1 MSEKE
6 FNLLDEPWIRVRLP
20 DCSVQ
25 EVNFREALMNAQNYV
40 DLAGETPPQDVA
52 VLRLLLAVLHT
63 VFSRVDETGAPSPIR
78 TTDQALQRWNALWSA
93 GALPEK
99 PINDYL
105 NTQHERFWLF
115 HPQYP
120 FWQVPE
126 AAIGTAYEASKL
138 NGEISESSNKRR
150 IFTLYAGAGKDRL
163 SYSQAAR
170 WLLYVNGYDDTSAKP
185 KGKGLPSVGAGW
197 LGKIGLITAQGEN
210 LFETLLLNL
219 TFLKDGETLWG
230 PEVPCWELNPP
241 RSGERTE
248 IPQPDNQAQLL
259 TLQSRRLLLHRE
271 NGAVTGYSLLGG
283 DFFQKE
289 NAFSEQMT
297 IWRGTSAGKDAPVVY
312 QPRRHD
318 PSRQFWRE
326 FPVMFADEGGGHR
339 PGIVSWL
346 TRLQSTRVLDRK
358 RMIRFAIAGVEYG
371 DKDFFIT
378 DSFSDALTF
387 HLGLLETMSKRWRS
401 DITHE
406 IGRCDQ
412 LANCLGDL
420 AKGLAW
426 AQGDLESSGAATVK
440 EQFYFRLDQ
449 PFRLWL
455 ACIDPSWDE
464 EERQKSITDW
474 HKTILRLARE
484 QGEDMVK
491 QAGPVA
497 FAGRSVSQTIGK
509 GKNEKTVTVHY
520 SAPEAF
526 NRFLYAIHK
535 AAEE

>member
-25 EVNFREALMNAQNYV
+25 EVSLCDALMNAQNYV

-63 VFSRVDETGAPSPIR
+63 VFSRVDETGAPAPIC
-78 TTDQALQRWNALWSA
+78 TTDQALQRWNALWST
-93 GALPEK
+93 GALPQK

-105 NTQHERFWLF
+105 NTKHERFWLF

-138 NGEISESSNKRR
+138 NGEISESGNKRR
-150 IFTLYAGAGKDRL
+150 MFTLYAGSGKDKL

-241 RSGERTE
+241 HSGERTE

-297 IWRGTSAGKDAPVVY
+297 TWRGASAGKDAPVVY

-346 TRLQSTRVLDRK
+346 IRLQSTRVLDRK

-387 HLGLLETMSKRWRS
+387 HLGLLENMSKRWRS

-412 LANCLGDL
+412 LAGCLGDL

-426 AQGDLESSGAATVK
+426 AQGDLESSGTAAVK

-474 HKTILRLARE
+474 HKTILGLARE

-526 NRFLYAIHK
+526 NRFLRAIYK
-535 AAEE
+535 AVEE